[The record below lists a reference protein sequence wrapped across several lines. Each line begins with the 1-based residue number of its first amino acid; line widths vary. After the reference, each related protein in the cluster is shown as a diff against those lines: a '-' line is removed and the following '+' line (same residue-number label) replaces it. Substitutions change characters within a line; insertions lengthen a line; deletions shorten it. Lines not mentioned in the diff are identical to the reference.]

1 VAKGLTVGVEL
12 ENGRKSLNLNPFEFA
27 GGFNP
32 LTGKRVT
39 ETSNIAGHTGGAI
52 NNYVEFKNRMAPFMA
67 MVEAGMDPAE
77 AARRVEKI
85 QFNYQN
91 MSRWEKRWA
100 KKILP
105 FYGFMRKNAE
115 AQLGMLLTNPG
126 GRSAQTIRG
135 INDARDSDG
144 SYVPKYLAESFATKL
159 PGFLQGPDPK
169 SSRFLSLSGL
179 TPTEEFANRLV
190 FNANGTPD
198 VHRTFEKMV
207 GNLSAPIQ
215 AAFELQ
221 TGRQAWSGRKLS
233 DLYEEPTGNPNAN
246 YWFSKTP
253 YAAAY
258 QMFTGNPL
266 VDERK
271 SWWQTAANYALGGA
285 KVTDIDPVK
294 QRLLEIRDITE
305 AKLGNDPDIGTY
317 TGVYAQDLKK
327 LVERAQKGDGDA
339 LKKLQVYYATRQELR
354 KMKSEKQSQ

>member
-1 VAKGLTVGVEL
+1 
-12 ENGRKSLNLNPFEFA
+12 
-27 GGFNP
+27 
-32 LTGKRVT
+32 
-39 ETSNIAGHTGGAI
+39 
-52 NNYVEFKNRMAPFMA
+52 
-67 MVEAGMDPAE
+67 
-77 AARRVEKI
+77 
-85 QFNYQN
+85 
-91 MSRWEKRWA
+91 MSHWEKRWA
-100 KKILP
+100 KKIIP

-115 AQLGMLLTNPG
+115 AQLGMLLENPG
-126 GRSAQTIRG
+126 GRSAQMIRG
-135 INDARDSDG
+135 INDVRESDE

-179 TPTEEFANRLV
+179 TPVEETFNRV
-190 FNANGTPD
+190 VMNANGTPD
-198 VHRTFEKMV
+198 IHRTFEKAV
-207 GNLSAPIQ
+207 GNLSAPLQ

-221 TGRQAWSGRKLS
+221 SGRQAWSGRKLS
-233 DLYEEPTGNPNAN
+233 DLYEEPTGNPSAN

-285 KVTDIDPVK
+285 KITDIDPVK

-305 AKLGNDPDIGTY
+305 AKLGADPDIGTY

-327 LVERAQKGDGDA
+327 LVERAQRGDGDA

-354 KMKSEKQSQ
+354 KMKKQPQHSKD